1 MLNAEVANVS
11 SDLGI
16 AASHPINHSLI
27 RRLLTVALVL
37 AVECVAIAGAP
48 HPWCSIHREMV
59 GGIAFCGAL
68 ALFGRKRLSLER
80 IDATPIDR
88 RFLALHLLALI
99 LIVASYLY
107 LLKAALPGSV
117 PAEAATFL
125 WFAAIALVVVS
136 AVATVAPWRKLFQIA
151 RGLGATWAYAALCAL
166 FAAASR
172 PIIVWLWETPGSHL
186 GRMLQSGTLSGVHAI
201 LTIFYRG
208 VVLEPASVTIG
219 TAKFQVQV
227 AGGCS
232 GIEGL
237 ALMLILSVGWLI
249 FAHRELRLAR
259 AIWLVPVTLGAI
271 WLLNLVRIAALIAIG
286 DAGHEAVA
294 VGGFHSEA
302 GWIFFNFIAISFL
315 FAANHLPW
323 LRKNSTSPV
332 LATESSPNLAAV
344 YLLPFLTILAASLI
358 AQAASS
364 GFEWLYPLRL
374 VAALA
379 ALWFFRRHL
388 LQIDWRFDWL
398 GPLAGAA
405 VFLLWLAFAQRILPP
420 GSGDP
425 LASALAHLKPLQRT
439 VWLSARV
446 FAAVITVPIAEE
458 LAFRGFVARR
468 IVAEDVESVSYSRLG
483 WLPILISSAVFG
495 VLHGR
500 LWLAGVLAGVVF
512 ALVAK
517 LRNRLGEAVAAHATA
532 NLLIAIWVLARGDF
546 SLW

>member
-374 VAALA
+374 AVALA
-379 ALWFFRRHL
+379 TLWCFRRNL
-388 LQIDWRFDWL
+388 LSIDWRFDWL
-398 GPLAGAA
+398 GPLAGVG
-405 VFLLWLAFAQRILPP
+405 VFLFWLVFSQRMLPS
-420 GSGDP
+420 GSGDA
-425 LASALAHLKPLQRT
+425 LASSIGHLAPFERT
-439 VWLSARV
+439 IWLSARV
-446 FAAVITVPIAEE
+446 LAAVITVPIAEE

>member
-136 AVATVAPWRKLFQIA
+136 AVAAVAPWRKLFQIA

-379 ALWFFRRHL
+379 TLWCFRRNL
-388 LQIDWRFDWL
+388 LSIDWRFDWL
-398 GPLAGAA
+398 GPLAGVG
-405 VFLLWLAFAQRILPP
+405 VFLFWLVFSQRMLPS
-420 GSGDP
+420 GSGDA
-425 LASALAHLKPLQRT
+425 LASSIGHLAPFERT
-439 VWLSARV
+439 IWLSARV
-446 FAAVITVPIAEE
+446 LAAVITVPIAEE